1 MANAYVRLLSGW
13 LGGVK
18 KGQKYAHII
27 FEWSLSNFEFD
38 FKNTWAPLCV
48 LVLHP
53 VQWILLTTYHVF
65 ARKTKCTFLLVIL
78 HFIMT
83 MGPFFVSLQKHQ
95 NIGLNWSLIGH
106 TLFSFDLIFYCPNK
120 KYKGLQIKKI
130 KLKLSLFSSQYN
142 VLLSFWCII

>member
-1 MANAYVRLLSGW
+1 MYQGGMTNTYVRLLGGW

-53 VQWILLTTYHVF
+53 VQ
-65 ARKTKCTFLLVIL
+65 
-78 HFIMT
+78 
-83 MGPFFVSLQKHQ
+83 
-95 NIGLNWSLIGH
+95 
-106 TLFSFDLIFYCPNK
+106 
-120 KYKGLQIKKI
+120 
-130 KLKLSLFSSQYN
+130 
-142 VLLSFWCII
+142 

>member
-1 MANAYVRLLSGW
+1 MTNDF
-13 LGGVK
+13 VK
-18 KGQKYAHII
+18 LQLKKTQKYAHVI

-38 FKNTWAPLCV
+38 FRNTWTPLCV
-48 LVLHP
+48 LLLHP

-83 MGPFFVSLQKHQ
+83 MGPFFVCFFYKKHQ

-106 TLFSFDLIFYCPNK
+106 TYFLSIWFSIVQIKNT
-120 KYKGLQIKKI
+120 KGLRIKRI
-130 KLKLSLFSSQYN
+130 QLKLSLFSSQYN
-142 VLLSFWCII
+142 ITHHL